1 MDFPWTVIMI
11 KFALLS
17 SSEKKKKKKG
27 KGKRNGREEEK
38 RLLLIQ
44 LAACAQTSLVKSSV
58 EGGTAFLC

>member
-17 SSEKKKKKKG
+17 SSEKKKKKG
-27 KGKRNGREEEK
+27 KGKRKGREEEK

>member
-1 MDFPWTVIMI
+1 
-11 KFALLS
+11 LLCCLPQ
-17 SSEKKKKKKG
+17 KRKKKKKG
-27 KGKRNGREEEK
+27 KGKRKGREEEK

>member
-1 MDFPWTVIMI
+1 LDSDHDQVC
-11 KFALLS
+11 FAVFLRK
-17 SSEKKKKKKG
+17 EKKKG
-27 KGKRNGREEEK
+27 KGKRKGREEEK

>member
-1 MDFPWTVIMI
+1 MDSDHDQVC
-11 KFALLS
+11 FAVFLRK
-17 SSEKKKKKKG
+17 EKKKKG
-27 KGKRNGREEEK
+27 KGKRKGREEEK

>member
-1 MDFPWTVIMI
+1 
-11 KFALLS
+11 LLCCLPQ
-17 SSEKKKKKKG
+17 KRKKKKG
-27 KGKRNGREEEK
+27 KGKRKGREEEK